1 MTAEEYLKSK
11 IIHDNGYEPHSVE
24 VVTKIDALKAIQ
36 MVRNEKVNNTVGM
49 QGWICPKCGRVYS
62 PFTHMCWCCGG
73 IQEQNIKYSETW
85 SSNNIEINNK

>member
-1 MTAEEYLKSK
+1 MNKEDYVSLQVAKLLKEKRFKQKEE
-11 IIHDNGYEPHSVE
+11 
-24 VVTKIDALKAIQ
+24 DALKAIQ
-36 MVRNEKVNNTVGM
+36 MVRNEKVNYTFGM

-62 PFTHMCWCCGG
+62 PFTHMCMYCGG